1 MSPCKSE
8 AGTGIW
14 GRSRSSRVRV
24 LQGFADPTTAADP
37 YKFIDGPRHARPR
50 AHTVPPSLLSSTSA
64 PIQNPPRP
72 HGGGRANPTSPASL
86 MGPTVVARRKRG
98 ADDFLSAGDPFD
110 LPRLMKRG
118 RCSAS
123 ATAADLGLSFPLES
137 DPVEA
142 LQLIF
147 PGADPQVRQ
156 RTCARRPHR

>member
-1 MSPCKSE
+1 
-8 AGTGIW
+8 
-14 GRSRSSRVRV
+14 
-24 LQGFADPTTAADP
+24 
-37 YKFIDGPRHARPR
+37 
-50 AHTVPPSLLSSTSA
+50 
-64 PIQNPPRP
+64 
-72 HGGGRANPTSPASL
+72 
-86 MGPTVVARRKRG
+86 MGPAVVASRKRG
-98 ADDFLSAGDPFD
+98 ADAFLGAGDPFD